1 MKKMIKLV
9 AGAVTFGVL
18 SGSVFTGTEYAL
30 NRVTGSGITQTQ
42 SSKTAATTTKQ
53 SDDSTSGIT
62 QTSASTS
69 DSKLAGVSDVADY
82 VLPSIVAIDVKV
94 VSQTQDFFGRTYQNE
109 QSGSGSGII
118 MKEDDQAIYIATN
131 NHVVEGSTEVQ
142 ITFSDESTASAKV
155 VGTDAS
161 SDLAVVKVNK
171 SDLKDSTLSTI
182 KVADIGDS
190 TKIKVGEQAIAIG
203 NALGYGTSVT
213 VGYVSAKDREIATES
228 DNSSSGQ
235 DQQQADPFGGQ
246 GQQSDSQNK
255 KQSQSNSS
263 EKTTTMKLIQTDAAI
278 NPGNSGGALVDSQGQ
293 VIGINSSKFAS
304 EEVEGM
310 GFAIPMATAEPIL
323 EELMNQKEVAANNQA
338 YLGITGRDVT
348 SEYEQAYGIPQGIYI
363 SEVSAGSPAEKA
375 GLQKGYII
383 TKLNGTTVKTLSQLQ
398 EKLSKCE
405 AGTQGKVTVK
415 IASGSSYQEKTFSVT
430 FGKKQN

>member
-30 NRVTGSGITQTQ
+30 NRVTGSGVTQTQ
-42 SSKTAATTTKQ
+42 SSKTTTAVKQ

-62 QTSASTS
+62 QTSATTS

-94 VSQTQDFFGRTYQNE
+94 VSETQDFFGRTYQNE

-118 MKEDDQAIYIATN
+118 IKEDDQAIYIATN

-142 ITFSDESTASAKV
+142 ITFSDEATASAKV
-155 VGTDAS
+155 VGTDS
-161 SDLAVVKVNK
+161 TSDLAVVKVNK
-171 SDLKDSTLSTI
+171 SDLKDSTLSAI
-182 KVADIGDS
+182 KTADIGDS

-228 DNSSSGQ
+228 SSSQ
-235 DQQQADPFGGQ
+235 QEQQQADPFDGQ
-246 GQQSDSQNK
+246 GQQSGSQNS
-255 KQSQSNSS
+255 KQSQSSS
-263 EKTTTMKLIQTDAAI
+263 DKTTTMKLIQTDAAI

-310 GFAIPMATAEPIL
+310 GFAIPISDAMPIL
-323 EELMNQKEVAANNQA
+323 
-338 YLGITGRDVT
+338 T
-348 SEYEQAYGIPQGIYI
+348 S
-363 SEVSAGSPAEKA
+363 
-375 GLQKGYII
+375 II
-383 TKLNGTTVKTLSQLQ
+383 TENGNNV
-398 EKLSKCE
+398 
-405 AGTQGKVTVK
+405 
-415 IASGSSYQEKTFSVT
+415 
-430 FGKKQN
+430 

>member
-30 NRVTGSGITQTQ
+30 NQVTGSSVTQTQ

-62 QTSASTS
+62 QTSASSS

-94 VSQTQDFFGRTYQNE
+94 VSETQDFFGRTYQNE

-118 MKEDDQAIYIATN
+118 IKEDDQAIYIATN

-142 ITFSDESTASAKV
+142 ITFSDEATASAKV
-155 VGTDAS
+155 VGTDS
-161 SDLAVVKVNK
+161 TSDLAVVKVNK
-171 SDLKDSTLSTI
+171 NDLKEATLSAI

-228 DNSSSGQ
+228 SSSQ
-235 DQQQADPFGGQ
+235 QEQQQADPFGGQ
-246 GQQSDSQNK
+246 GQQSGSQNS

-263 EKTTTMKLIQTDAAI
+263 DKTTTMKLIQTDAAI

-310 GFAIPMATAEPIL
+310 GFAIPISDAMPIL
-323 EELMNQKEVAANNQA
+323 
-338 YLGITGRDVT
+338 T
-348 SEYEQAYGIPQGIYI
+348 S
-363 SEVSAGSPAEKA
+363 
-375 GLQKGYII
+375 II
-383 TKLNGTTVKTLSQLQ
+383 TENGNNV
-398 EKLSKCE
+398 
-405 AGTQGKVTVK
+405 
-415 IASGSSYQEKTFSVT
+415 
-430 FGKKQN
+430 

>member
-30 NRVTGSGITQTQ
+30 NRVTGFNVTQTQ
-42 SSKTAATTTKQ
+42 SSKTTTAVKQ
-53 SDDSTSGIT
+53 SDESTSGIT
-62 QTSASTS
+62 QTSATTS

-94 VSQTQDFFGRTYQNE
+94 VSETQDFFGRTYQNE

-118 MKEDDQAIYIATN
+118 IKEDDQAIYIATN

-142 ITFSDESTASAKV
+142 ITFSDEATASAKV
-155 VGTDAS
+155 VGTDS
-161 SDLAVVKVNK
+161 TSDLAVVKVNK
-171 SDLKDSTLSTI
+171 SDLKDSTLSAI
-182 KVADIGDS
+182 KTADIGDS

-228 DNSSSGQ
+228 SSSQ
-235 DQQQADPFGGQ
+235 QEQQQADPFGGQ
-246 GQQSDSQNK
+246 GQQSGSQNS

-263 EKTTTMKLIQTDAAI
+263 DKTTTMKLIQTDAAI

-310 GFAIPMATAEPIL
+310 GFAIPISDAMPIL
-323 EELMNQKEVAANNQA
+323 
-338 YLGITGRDVT
+338 T
-348 SEYEQAYGIPQGIYI
+348 S
-363 SEVSAGSPAEKA
+363 
-375 GLQKGYII
+375 II
-383 TKLNGTTVKTLSQLQ
+383 TENGNNV
-398 EKLSKCE
+398 
-405 AGTQGKVTVK
+405 
-415 IASGSSYQEKTFSVT
+415 
-430 FGKKQN
+430 

>member
-30 NRVTGSGITQTQ
+30 NQVTGSSVTQTQ

-62 QTSASTS
+62 QTSASSS

-118 MKEDDQAIYIATN
+118 IKEDDKAIYMATN

-155 VGTDAS
+155 VGTDSS

-171 SDLKDSTLSTI
+171 SDLKDSTLSAI

-228 DNSSSGQ
+228 DNSSSQQ

-246 GQQSDSQNK
+246 GQQSDFVSYFG
-255 KQSQSNSS
+255 SS

-310 GFAIPMATAEPIL
+310 GFAIPISDAMPIL
-323 EELMNQKEVAANNQA
+323 
-338 YLGITGRDVT
+338 T
-348 SEYEQAYGIPQGIYI
+348 S
-363 SEVSAGSPAEKA
+363 
-375 GLQKGYII
+375 II
-383 TKLNGTTVKTLSQLQ
+383 TENGNNV
-398 EKLSKCE
+398 
-405 AGTQGKVTVK
+405 
-415 IASGSSYQEKTFSVT
+415 
-430 FGKKQN
+430 

>member
-30 NRVTGSGITQTQ
+30 NRVTGSSVTQTQ
-42 SSKTAATTTKQ
+42 SSKTTTAVKQ

-62 QTSASTS
+62 QTSATTS

-94 VSQTQDFFGRTYQNE
+94 VSETQDFFGRTYQNE

-118 MKEDDQAIYIATN
+118 IKEDDQAIYIATN

-142 ITFSDESTASAKV
+142 ITFSDEATASAKV
-155 VGTDAS
+155 VGTDS
-161 SDLAVVKVNK
+161 TSDLAVVKVNK
-171 SDLKDSTLSTI
+171 SDLKDSTLSAI
-182 KVADIGDS
+182 KTADIGDS

-213 VGYVSAKDREIATES
+213 VGYVSAKEREIATES
-228 DNSSSGQ
+228 SSSEQ
-235 DQQQADPFGGQ
+235 EQQQADPFGGQ
-246 GQQSDSQNK
+246 GQQSGSQNS
-255 KQSQSNSS
+255 KQSRNNSS
-263 EKTTTMKLIQTDAAI
+263 DKTTTMKLIQTDAAI

-310 GFAIPMATAEPIL
+310 GFAIPISDAMPIL
-323 EELMNQKEVAANNQA
+323 
-338 YLGITGRDVT
+338 T
-348 SEYEQAYGIPQGIYI
+348 S
-363 SEVSAGSPAEKA
+363 
-375 GLQKGYII
+375 II
-383 TKLNGTTVKTLSQLQ
+383 TENGNNV
-398 EKLSKCE
+398 
-405 AGTQGKVTVK
+405 
-415 IASGSSYQEKTFSVT
+415 
-430 FGKKQN
+430 

>member
-30 NRVTGSGITQTQ
+30 NQVTGSSVTQTQ

-62 QTSASTS
+62 QTSATTS

-94 VSQTQDFFGRTYQNE
+94 VSETQDFFGRTYQNE

-118 MKEDDQAIYIATN
+118 IKEDDQAIYIATN
-131 NHVVEGSTEVQ
+131 NHVVEESTEVQ
-142 ITFSDESTASAKV
+142 ITFSDEATASAKV
-155 VGTDAS
+155 VGTDS
-161 SDLAVVKVNK
+161 TSDLAVVKVNK
-171 SDLKDSTLSTI
+171 SDLKDSTLSAI

-228 DNSSSGQ
+228 SSSQ
-235 DQQQADPFGGQ
+235 QEQQADPFGGQ
-246 GQQSDSQNK
+246 GQQSGSQNS

-263 EKTTTMKLIQTDAAI
+263 DKTTTMKLIQTDAAI

-310 GFAIPMATAEPIL
+310 GFAIPISDAMPIL
-323 EELMNQKEVAANNQA
+323 
-338 YLGITGRDVT
+338 T
-348 SEYEQAYGIPQGIYI
+348 S
-363 SEVSAGSPAEKA
+363 
-375 GLQKGYII
+375 II
-383 TKLNGTTVKTLSQLQ
+383 TENGNNV
-398 EKLSKCE
+398 
-405 AGTQGKVTVK
+405 
-415 IASGSSYQEKTFSVT
+415 
-430 FGKKQN
+430 

>member
-30 NRVTGSGITQTQ
+30 NQVTDTKATQTQ
-42 SSKTAATTTKQ
+42 SSTQATVSTKKTSEEK
-53 SDDSTSGIT
+53 SGIT
-62 QTSASTS
+62 QTSTS
-69 DSKLAGVSDVADY
+69 SESKLAGVSDVADY

-94 VSQTQDFFGRTYQNE
+94 VSETQDFFGRTYQNE

-118 MKEDDQAIYIATN
+118 IKEDDQAIYIATN

-142 ITFSDESTASAKV
+142 ITFSDEEKASAKV
-155 VGTDAS
+155 VGTDSS

-171 SDLKDSTLSTI
+171 SDLKDSTLSVI
-182 KVADIGDS
+182 KAADIGDS

-228 DNSSSGQ
+228 SDS
-235 DQQQADPFGGQ
+235 QQQQSDPFGQ
-246 GQQSDSQNK
+246 GQQSDR
-255 KQSQSNSS
+255 QSQKQTQSSS

-304 EEVEGM
+304 QEVEGM
-310 GFAIPMATAEPIL
+310 GFAIPISDAMPIL
-323 EELMNQKEVAANNQA
+323 
-338 YLGITGRDVT
+338 T
-348 SEYEQAYGIPQGIYI
+348 S
-363 SEVSAGSPAEKA
+363 
-375 GLQKGYII
+375 II
-383 TKLNGTTVKTLSQLQ
+383 TKNGNNV
-398 EKLSKCE
+398 
-405 AGTQGKVTVK
+405 
-415 IASGSSYQEKTFSVT
+415 
-430 FGKKQN
+430 

>member
-30 NRVTGSGITQTQ
+30 NRVTGSNVTQTQ
-42 SSKTAATTTKQ
+42 KSKTTTAAKQ

-62 QTSASTS
+62 QTSATTS

-94 VSQTQDFFGRTYQNE
+94 VSETQDFFGRKYQNE

-118 MKEDDQAIYIATN
+118 IKEDDQAIYIATN

-142 ITFSDESTASAKV
+142 ITFSDEATASAKV
-155 VGTDAS
+155 VGTDS
-161 SDLAVVKVNK
+161 TSDLAVVKVNK
-171 SDLKDSTLSTI
+171 SDLKDSTLSAI
-182 KVADIGDS
+182 KTADIGDS

-228 DNSSSGQ
+228 SSSQ
-235 DQQQADPFGGQ
+235 QEQQQADPFGGE
-246 GQQSDSQNK
+246 GQQSGSRNS
-255 KQSQSNSS
+255 KQSQSSS
-263 EKTTTMKLIQTDAAI
+263 NKTTTMKLIQTDAAI

-310 GFAIPMATAEPIL
+310 GFAIPISDAMPIL
-323 EELMNQKEVAANNQA
+323 
-338 YLGITGRDVT
+338 T
-348 SEYEQAYGIPQGIYI
+348 S
-363 SEVSAGSPAEKA
+363 
-375 GLQKGYII
+375 II
-383 TKLNGTTVKTLSQLQ
+383 TENGNNV
-398 EKLSKCE
+398 
-405 AGTQGKVTVK
+405 
-415 IASGSSYQEKTFSVT
+415 
-430 FGKKQN
+430 

>member
-30 NRVTGSGITQTQ
+30 NRVTGSGVTQTQ
-42 SSKTAATTTKQ
+42 SSKTTTAVKQ

-62 QTSASTS
+62 QTSATTS

-94 VSQTQDFFGRTYQNE
+94 VSETQDFFGRTYQNE

-118 MKEDDQAIYIATN
+118 IKEDDQAIYIATN

-142 ITFSDESTASAKV
+142 ITFSDEATASAKV
-155 VGTDAS
+155 VGTDS
-161 SDLAVVKVNK
+161 TSDLAVVKVNK
-171 SDLKDSTLSTI
+171 SDLKDSTLSAI
-182 KVADIGDS
+182 KTADIGDS

-228 DNSSSGQ
+228 SSSQ
-235 DQQQADPFGGQ
+235 QEQQQADPFDGQ
-246 GQQSDSQNK
+246 GQQSGSQNS

-263 EKTTTMKLIQTDAAI
+263 DKTTTMKLIQTDAAI

-310 GFAIPMATAEPIL
+310 GFAIPISDAMPIL
-323 EELMNQKEVAANNQA
+323 
-338 YLGITGRDVT
+338 T
-348 SEYEQAYGIPQGIYI
+348 S
-363 SEVSAGSPAEKA
+363 
-375 GLQKGYII
+375 II
-383 TKLNGTTVKTLSQLQ
+383 TENGNNV
-398 EKLSKCE
+398 
-405 AGTQGKVTVK
+405 
-415 IASGSSYQEKTFSVT
+415 
-430 FGKKQN
+430 

>member
-30 NRVTGSGITQTQ
+30 NRVTGSSVTQTQ
-42 SSKTAATTTKQ
+42 SSKTTTAVKQ

-62 QTSASTS
+62 QTSATTS

-94 VSQTQDFFGRTYQNE
+94 VSETQDFFGRTYQNE

-118 MKEDDQAIYIATN
+118 IKEDDQAIYIATN

-142 ITFSDESTASAKV
+142 ITFSDEATASAKV
-155 VGTDAS
+155 VGTDS
-161 SDLAVVKVNK
+161 TSDLAVVKVNK
-171 SDLKDSTLSTI
+171 SDLKDSTLSAI
-182 KVADIGDS
+182 KTADIGDS

-228 DNSSSGQ
+228 SSSQ
-235 DQQQADPFGGQ
+235 QEQQADPFGGQ
-246 GQQSDSQNK
+246 GQQSGSQNS

-263 EKTTTMKLIQTDAAI
+263 DKTTTMKLIQTDAAI

-310 GFAIPMATAEPIL
+310 GFAIPISDAMPIL
-323 EELMNQKEVAANNQA
+323 
-338 YLGITGRDVT
+338 T
-348 SEYEQAYGIPQGIYI
+348 S
-363 SEVSAGSPAEKA
+363 
-375 GLQKGYII
+375 II
-383 TKLNGTTVKTLSQLQ
+383 TENGNNV
-398 EKLSKCE
+398 
-405 AGTQGKVTVK
+405 
-415 IASGSSYQEKTFSVT
+415 
-430 FGKKQN
+430 

>member
-109 QSGSGSGII
+109 QSGRII
-118 MKEDDQAIYIATN
+118 MKEDDQAIYMATN

-155 VGTDAS
+155 VGTDSS

-246 GQQSDSQNK
+246 GQQSDSPNK

-310 GFAIPMATAEPIL
+310 GFAIPISDAMPIL
-323 EELMNQKEVAANNQA
+323 
-338 YLGITGRDVT
+338 T
-348 SEYEQAYGIPQGIYI
+348 S
-363 SEVSAGSPAEKA
+363 
-375 GLQKGYII
+375 II
-383 TKLNGTTVKTLSQLQ
+383 TENGNNV
-398 EKLSKCE
+398 
-405 AGTQGKVTVK
+405 
-415 IASGSSYQEKTFSVT
+415 
-430 FGKKQN
+430 